1 MSVQDNHIQEVETSW
16 DKVAALGVENV
27 GVLLFKNIFTIAP
40 EALQLF
46 SFKDEPDLYESLAL
60 KAHGVNVVN
69 TVGNAVA
76 GLREFYTLIP
86 ALAALGERH
95 VSYGIVE
102 VHYDVVGKA
111 LLMTLEQGLGKD
123 FTPAVREAWSIVYD
137 AVAVTM
143 IDDNYKK

>member
-1 MSVQDNHIQEVETSW
+1 MCIRDS
-16 DKVAALGVENV
+16 
-27 GVLLFKNIFTIAP
+27 
-40 EALQLF
+40 
-46 SFKDEPDLYESLAL
+46 
-60 KAHGVNVVN
+60 
-69 TVGNAVA
+69 
-76 GLREFYTLIP
+76 LREFYTLIP

-143 IDDNYKK
+143 IGDNYKK

>member
-1 MSVQDNHIQEVETSW
+1 MSVEDNHIQEVETSW

-69 TVGNAVA
+69 TVGKAVA

-102 VHYDVVGKA
+102 VHYDVAFSSPSFLLLAKNAPTDRVRSDRSRGK
-111 LLMTLEQGLGKD
+111 
-123 FTPAVREAWSIVYD
+123 
-137 AVAVTM
+137 
-143 IDDNYKK
+143 

>member
-1 MSVQDNHIQEVETSW
+1 MSVEDNHIQEVETSW

-69 TVGNAVA
+69 TVGKAVA
-76 GLREFYTLIP
+76 GLRSSTRSSPRSRRSGRGTYLTASWRYTTT
-86 ALAALGERH
+86 
-95 VSYGIVE
+95 SS
-102 VHYDVVGKA
+102 GK
-111 LLMTLEQGLGKD
+111 
-123 FTPAVREAWSIVYD
+123 RCS
-137 AVAVTM
+137 
-143 IDDNYKK
+143 